1 MVTHTFACPNL
12 SMNLQYIF
20 LCKVSQQPDSSIE
33 VSEKKKNKGKKDK
46 QVEKTGKICT
56 HGSLSGQRLKNKE
69 NELYHQIMKSK
80 EHSEKSCVNGAKRR
94 EVLSSPRTKDT
105 CVYTWVK
112 QCWSV
117 ASCPEEWKYPLS
129 LALRF
134 HNKISSMSGIDA
146 DITQKRMLTSDVSE
160 E

>member
-1 MVTHTFACPNL
+1 MASERQIQNYREKGGDSFYHKMHWGHTPPL
-12 SMNLQYIF
+12 
-20 LCKVSQQPDSSIE
+20 E
-33 VSEKKKNKGKKDK
+33 VLENKGKKDK

-94 EVLSSPRTKDT
+94 EVLSSPRMKDT

-117 ASCPEEWKYPLS
+117 ASCPEEWKYPLAVCLELMQLS
-129 LALRF
+129 PR
-134 HNKISSMSGIDA
+134 
-146 DITQKRMLTSDVSE
+146 RE
-160 E
+160 C